1 MLFKKTTAV
10 AACAAALASFASAA
24 SAQTAPAAAPAP
36 QPLRQG
42 PPIAGLCT
50 YSSDRLMEVSV
61 TAKGVQ
67 TRLDAIRGEI
77 KAELDRDR
85 AALNKDITDFN
96 AQAPAMQ
103 IEAREQRQNQL
114 QVREK
119 QGERKLQIRS
129 QEFQATE
136 EKQTAVLQR
145 AIMPLIAQA
154 YQNRNCSVLLAGG
167 VLIANPQMDIT
178 GDVAKALDVALKP
191 FSFNRE
197 NLMQQPAAAAAAPKP
212 AAATPPKK

>member
-10 AACAAALASFASAA
+10 AACAAALASFASTA
-24 SAQTAPAAAPAP
+24 SAQTAPAAPAP

-103 IEAREQRQNQL
+103 LEAREQRQNQL

-145 AIMPLIAQA
+145 AIMPLIASA
-154 YQNRNCSVLLAGG
+154 YQTRNCSVLLAGG

-178 GDVAKALDVALKP
+178 ADVAKALDASLKP

>member
-24 SAQTAPAAAPAP
+24 SAQTAPAAPAP

-42 PPIAGLCT
+42 PPIAGMCT

-103 IEAREQRQNQL
+103 LEAREQRQNQL

-145 AIMPLIAQA
+145 AIMPLIASA
-154 YQNRNCSVLLAGG
+154 YQTRNCSVLLAGG

-178 GDVAKALDVALKP
+178 ADVAKALDASLKP